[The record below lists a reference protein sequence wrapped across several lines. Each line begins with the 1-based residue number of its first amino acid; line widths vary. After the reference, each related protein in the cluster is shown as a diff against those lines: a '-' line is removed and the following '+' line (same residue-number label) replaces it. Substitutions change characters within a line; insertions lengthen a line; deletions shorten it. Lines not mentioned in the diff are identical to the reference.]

1 MGDDPALLAR
11 RFWALPS
18 CSPARRVRPA
28 SGLLPPDPTGE
39 GCPSCHRAGL
49 PSARTEFPSTRC
61 AVVSSGSGPQGC
73 PCIPARTKVPRPAK
87 PRGFHPPTYA
97 PRHPQRVHRGSPFS
111 STPYGAL
118 GHGPGVVQGGQA
130 HRFTPRGVTRRA
142 RPLSGGLPGRRS
154 GTPPAQAPPPHP
166 ATDRSGSV
174 PSWVKSERRMADI
187 GILSTQKY
195 SNPHPQ
201 GDMRLRMA
209 SRRTRDFSRLIHRG
223 QRHPR
228 PSRRRP
234 ERVCSSG

>member
-1 MGDDPALLAR
+1 MRGARSAGPSIRISGKVIRPDAPRSAILGAPVLL
-11 RFWALPS
+11 
-18 CSPARRVRPA
+18 
-28 SGLLPPDPTGE
+28 SGAKGPTGIGAITPPIPRE
-39 GCPSCHRAGL
+39 KVAPPVTGL
-49 PSARTEFPSTRC
+49 VFHPRGRKSLSRC

-73 PCIPARTKVPRPAK
+73 PCAPARTKVPRPAK

-130 HRFTPRGVTRRA
+130 HSFTHSRA

-174 PSWVKSERRMADI
+174 PSWVKSKRRMAGI
-187 GILSTQKY
+187 GILSTAIY
-195 SNPHPQ
+195 SLSVIPPSL
-201 GDMRLRMA
+201 RL
-209 SRRTRDFSRLIHRG
+209 H
-223 QRHPR
+223 
-228 PSRRRP
+228 
-234 ERVCSSG
+234 